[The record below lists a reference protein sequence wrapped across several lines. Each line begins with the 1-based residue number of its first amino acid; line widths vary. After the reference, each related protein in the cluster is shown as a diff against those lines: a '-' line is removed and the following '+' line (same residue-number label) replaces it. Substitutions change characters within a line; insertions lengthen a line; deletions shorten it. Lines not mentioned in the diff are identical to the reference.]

1 MPDFYDELED
11 VVHETVCIN
20 FNTSFDQVYDAIAE
34 RFGESDMFEYIVAM
48 ADEMYDQ
55 IVTDLYE
62 FWDDQG
68 LTSMSNRGMMNV

>member
-1 MPDFYDELED
+1 MPDFYFELQD
-11 VVHETVCIN
+11 AVRETVCVN

-48 ADEMYDQ
+48 AEEMYDE

-62 FWDDQG
+62 FWDD
-68 LTSMSNRGMMNV
+68 